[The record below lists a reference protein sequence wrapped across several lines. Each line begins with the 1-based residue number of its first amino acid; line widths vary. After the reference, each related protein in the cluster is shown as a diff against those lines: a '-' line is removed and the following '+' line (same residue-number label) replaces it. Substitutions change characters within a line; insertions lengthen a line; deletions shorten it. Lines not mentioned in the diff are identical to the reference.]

1 MTFYQEL
8 KYNKKNFL
16 KTLIFFFFFN
26 IINLLNFIF
35 QILIIRNLSGQ
46 NFITYNVLNS
56 FSAFL
61 LLPVAS
67 ITIGI
72 SLYINRHEKIDKS
85 FFLLTIKSF
94 SYIYFFLLLF
104 LILFKNSI
112 ENYINVYNTRV
123 YFIIILTTVI
133 TYINSIFLIFYHANL
148 KSLKYCILNL
158 IPVIIKLI
166 ILLLLFY
173 FNYKNYEVVFISIFV
188 ATLISFI
195 IIFWD
200 FFKKKIE
207 NKKELFKKK
216 SLQPFKEIFLT
227 FISLTSIYFFL
238 NFDVMLL
245 SKKISDIELS
255 YNLISISIIKINYYL
270 FSMMPLNSIF
280 FQKTSKSII
289 YEKISNLTIIV
300 IITFLQ
306 ILLLISMYYLGRF
319 FLKSIFNFENIILFQ
334 KMIMVY
340 GPITISLN
348 IISIANIIFLK
359 LKYYVPI
366 ISQFSLIILFFIIS
380 NFLENDFENLIN
392 FFKYSSMF
400 LSFVVI
406 IYIFKCNQIKEEK
419 HNNY

>member
-1 MTFYQEL
+1 
-8 KYNKKNFL
+8 
-16 KTLIFFFFFN
+16 
-26 IINLLNFIF
+26 
-35 QILIIRNLSGQ
+35 
-46 NFITYNVLNS
+46 
-56 FSAFL
+56 
-61 LLPVAS
+61 
-67 ITIGI
+67 
-72 SLYINRHEKIDKS
+72 
-85 FFLLTIKSF
+85 
-94 SYIYFFLLLF
+94 
-104 LILFKNSI
+104 
-112 ENYINVYNTRV
+112 
-123 YFIIILTTVI
+123 
-133 TYINSIFLIFYHANL
+133 
-148 KSLKYCILNL
+148 
-158 IPVIIKLI
+158 
-166 ILLLLFY
+166 
-173 FNYKNYEVVFISIFV
+173 
-188 ATLISFI
+188 
-195 IIFWD
+195 
-200 FFKKKIE
+200 
-207 NKKELFKKK
+207 
-216 SLQPFKEIFLT
+216 
-227 FISLTSIYFFL
+227 
-238 NFDVMLL
+238 
-245 SKKISDIELS
+245 
-255 YNLISISIIKINYYL
+255 
-270 FSMMPLNSIF
+270 MMPLNSIF